1 MTINENNRRLGDDG
15 LIVSR
20 YFDVKNFRNQTVD
33 NWNSGLD
40 SQKSDWNFAYS
51 MSKLKLNH
59 TGSNTHCF

>member
-1 MTINENNRRLGDDG
+1 MIINENKRWLGDDG